1 MRLEARKR
9 QNNDSHQNGKAS
21 IGQAAALGKRR
32 KGAGCRFDLAA
43 LSDTIG
49 RSGPNRYSFLRQIR
63 AHPKEK
69 RPMAIALYDL
79 SVSCFLQT
87 LGAVSGFMEKGL
99 AHCRDN
105 NIDPAEIVETR
116 LFPDMAPF
124 RFQIQSVAHH
134 SFGAIEA
141 VKVGVFQPPG
151 KADLPDYASLQK
163 LVADARAGLE
173 AMKATEVNALEGKDV
188 SFQFREI
195 KMPFVAEGFLLSFSL
210 PNFYFHATTAYDILR
225 SKGVPVGKRDFMG
238 RLRLKG

>member
-1 MRLEARKR
+1 
-9 QNNDSHQNGKAS
+9 
-21 IGQAAALGKRR
+21 
-32 KGAGCRFDLAA
+32 
-43 LSDTIG
+43 
-49 RSGPNRYSFLRQIR
+49 
-63 AHPKEK
+63 
-69 RPMAIALYDL
+69 MAIALYDL

-87 LGAVSGFMEKGL
+87 LGAVAGFMEKEI

-134 SFGAIEA
+134 SFGAVEA
-141 VKVGVFQPPG
+141 VKAGVFNPPG

-173 AMKATEVNALEGKDV
+173 AMKPTEVNALEGKDV
-188 SFQFREI
+188 SFQFRDT
-195 KMPFVAEGFLLSFSL
+195 KLPFVAEAFLLSFSL
-210 PNFYFHATTAYDILR
+210 PNFHFHATTAYDILR
-225 SKGVPVGKRDFMG
+225 SKGVPVGKRDYMG